1 MADFIPDKGKV
12 LLGRVVDLTGPY
24 RDAASGLVARRRT
37 SRRAPNRGVV
47 RSLVLRVVPAGL
59 GGHVVAARRGQAHSA
74 SPPGHPRNPAA
85 PRAAQ
90 GASEKTHRCSPPAAR
105 AAQSQMH
112 VEPTL
117 GTRVL
122 DVIDWMEGKKAG
134 V

>member
-1 MADFIPDKGKV
+1 MADIIPDRGKV

-74 SPPGHPRNPAA
+74 SPP
-85 PRAAQ
+85 RA
-90 GASEKTHRCSPPAAR
+90 
-105 AAQSQMH
+105 SQ
-112 VEPTL
+112 EPSRT
-117 GTRVL
+117 
-122 DVIDWMEGKKAG
+122 AG
-134 V
+134 SSGSL